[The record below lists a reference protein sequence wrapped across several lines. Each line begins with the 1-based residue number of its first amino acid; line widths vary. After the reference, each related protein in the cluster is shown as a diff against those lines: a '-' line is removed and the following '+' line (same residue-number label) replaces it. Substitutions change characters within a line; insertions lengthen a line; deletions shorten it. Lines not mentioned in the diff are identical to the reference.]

1 MYYVYSY
8 AEHASYDYGES
19 PGRIYHSHHNY
30 HFCGKIGILSIG
42 VVDIIANS
50 VDTTLIR
57 VNMIQHC
64 W

>member
-1 MYYVYSY
+1 MQVMIMGNPQ
-8 AEHASYDYGES
+8 GES
-19 PGRIYHSHHNY
+19 IIVTIIII
-30 HFCGKIGILSIG
+30 FVVKLAIG